1 MATLTAPPNPFS
13 LRERVLQ
20 ILYARPEWVVLLF
33 ALAVFGAGMASPPH
47 LMDDVD
53 STQAVIARNMLRSGD
68 WITPHIN
75 GIAYLE
81 KPPFKYWLMATSFGL
96 FGVHDWSAR
105 LPVAL
110 AAILLCFAT
119 ARLARWAFDAKV
131 GLYAG
136 LVLSTCVGLFL
147 FTRVMIS
154 DGMLSLSILLALWCF
169 LCLMEPDEE
178 NPRRWALAIG
188 ACLGLGALIKGLLAF
203 VIPVGAVG
211 LYLLLT
217 RELFRW
223 ETWKRLHLPEMAGIT
238 LLVAAPWHVMAA
250 FANPPLLAF
259 NLEAG
264 PGQYRGFFWFY
275 FFNEH
280 LLRFLN
286 LRYPRDYNTV
296 PRLQFWL
303 YHLLWVFPWT
313 AWLPGVVR
321 LRFHNQNRAAR
332 TRLLCACVIGFV
344 LVFFTLSTTQEYY
357 TMPAYAAF
365 AILVGCAL
373 AQEGRAEA
381 LASRVTGA
389 VFTCALA
396 VILFLLL
403 RVWNLP
409 AEGDISSALTSN
421 PDAYTLALG
430 HLSDL
435 TLDSFAYLRLPLA
448 MAGMATLVGILGTFF
463 FRGYRAALILGVA
476 MVMFFTAARQA
487 LVVFDPYLSTQP
499 LAMAL
504 RASPRGTVV
513 LDDQYYAFSSV
524 PYYADREVLLLH
536 GRVNNLEYGS
546 YAPGA
551 PDVFLDDDQFRER
564 WQSADRHYLVI
575 AQPNVERVRAIVGE
589 ERWILVEARGGKYLV
604 TNLPLGRTGLPSGG
618 TGAGSAYGAREELRR
633 AR

>member
-1 MATLTAPPNPFS
+1 MATLAAPPNPYS
-13 LRERVLQ
+13 LRDRILE

-33 ALAVFGAGMASPPH
+33 AVAVFGAGMASPPY

-53 STQAVIARNMLRSGD
+53 SVQAVIARNMLRCGD
-68 WITPHIN
+68 WITPQIN
-75 GIAYLE
+75 GIPYFE

-110 AAILLCFAT
+110 AAILLCFVT

-178 NPRRWALAIG
+178 NPRRWAIAMG
-188 ACLGLGALIKGLLAF
+188 ACLGLGVLIKGLLAL
-203 VIPVGAVG
+203 VIPVGAVAA
-211 LYLLLT
+211 YLLVT

-223 ETWKRLHLPEMAGIT
+223 ETWKRLHLPAMAGIG
-238 LLVAAPWHVMAA
+238 LLVGAPWHVMASL
-250 FANPPLLAF
+250 ANPPVFAIS
-259 NLEAG
+259 LEAG

-321 LRFHNQNRAAR
+321 LHFHNQNRAAR
-332 TRLLCACVIGFV
+332 TRLLCLCVIGFV

-373 AQEGRAEA
+373 ALEGRAEA
-381 LASRVTGA
+381 IARKVTGV
-389 VFTCALA
+389 VFSVALA
-396 VILFLLL
+396 AIVFLLL
-403 RVWNLP
+403 RVWGIP
-409 AEGDISSALTSN
+409 VEGDITNALSSN
-421 PDAYTLALG
+421 PEAYTLALG
-430 HLSDL
+430 HLEDL
-435 TLDSFAYLRLPLA
+435 TLDAFAYLRPPLA
-448 MAGMATLVGILGTFF
+448 MAGMAMMVGILGAFF

-476 MVMFFTAARQA
+476 MVMFFAAARQA
-487 LVVFDPYLSTQP
+487 MVVFDPYLSTKP

-504 RASPRGTVV
+504 RGAPRGTLV

-524 PYYADREVLLLH
+524 PYYADRQALLLN

-551 PDVFLDDDQFRER
+551 PDVFLDDTRFRER
-564 WQSADRHYLVI
+564 WRSEERHYLVI
-575 AQPNVERVRAIVGE
+575 AGPNVERVRSLVGQD
-589 ERWILVEARGGKYLV
+589 RWHVVASSGGKFLV
-604 TNLPLGRTGLPSGG
+604 TNRPF
-618 TGAGSAYGAREELRR
+618 GAGGAGARPEPR
-633 AR
+633 

>member
-13 LRERVLQ
+13 FRDRVLQ

-33 ALAVFGAGMASPPH
+33 AVAVFGAGLASPPF

-53 STQAVIARNMLRSGD
+53 SVQAVIARNMLRSGD

-75 GIAYLE
+75 GIPYFE
-81 KPPFKYWLMATSFGL
+81 KPPFKYWLMAVSFGV
-96 FGVHDWSAR
+96 FGIHDWSAR

-119 ARLARWAFDAKV
+119 ARVARWAFDAKV

-169 LCLMEPDEE
+169 LQLMEPEQQQ
-178 NPRRWALAIG
+178 PRRWAMAMGL
-188 ACLGLGALIKGLLAF
+188 CLGLGALIKGLLAF
-203 VIPVGAVG
+203 VVPVGAIA
-211 LYLLLT
+211 LYLLVT
-217 RELFRW
+217 REAFSLA
-223 ETWKRLHLPEMAGIT
+223 TWKRLHLPTMAGVA
-238 LLVAAPWHVMAA
+238 LLVAAPWHIAA
-250 FANPPLLAF
+250 SLANPPALAF
-259 NLEAG
+259 SLEAG

-313 AWLPGVVR
+313 AWLPGIAR
-321 LRFHNQNRAAR
+321 LHFHNQNRAAR
-332 TRLLCACVIGFV
+332 TRLLCLCVIGFV
-344 LVFFTLSTTQEYY
+344 LIFFTLSTTQEYY

-365 AILVGCAL
+365 AILTGCAL
-373 AQEGRAEA
+373 AIEGRMELIAR
-381 LASRVTGA
+381 RVTGF
-389 VFTCALA
+389 VFTAA
-396 VILFLLL
+396 MAAILFLLVS
-403 RVWNLP
+403 VWNRP
-409 AEGDISSALTSN
+409 AEGDIAQALTSN
-421 PDAYTLALG
+421 PEAYTLALG
-430 HLSDL
+430 HLEDL
-435 TLDSFAYLRLPLA
+435 TLDAFAYLRLPLA
-448 MAGMATLVGILGTFF
+448 MAGMSALVAILGCFF
-463 FRGYRAALILGVA
+463 FRGYRAALILAVG

-499 LAMAL
+499 LAAAL
-504 RASPRGTVV
+504 RAAPRGTLI
-513 LDDQYYAFSSV
+513 LDDQFYAFSSV
-524 PYYADREVLLLH
+524 PYYADREALLLN

-551 PDVFLDDDQFRER
+551 PDVFLDDAAFRDR
-564 WQSADRHYLVI
+564 WQGRERHYLVV
-575 AQPNVERVRAIVGE
+575 AGPRVDALRTVAGE
-589 ERWILVEARGGKYLV
+589 AHWHPVAASGGKFLV
-604 TNLPLGRTGLPSGG
+604 SNLPLGQPSRPAAQGG
-618 TGAGSAYGAREELRR
+618 RP
-633 AR
+633 